1 MQPQLAER
9 SGLFLRKASQ
19 TKEKSMKK
27 FLTSTAALALMMS
40 AAPAMAECNIGQTT
54 DYTQQDEAVQ
64 ATARRDLR
72 ELRNSAMILNT
83 YGKEDACQSV
93 VTAIQEI
100 RDNRGMKQVSDN
112 TTGTAGTPATT
123 SATVD
128 YKQVMSNAKP
138 VSELSGRLTTA
149 KMLNSDV
156 RGANGEVVGEIENV
170 VLSDEGQPSHAIIAF
185 GGFLGLG
192 EDRVAIPFSQLKT
205 QSQVTDNDDIVFF
218 VSMTEQQLQNAP
230 RVKADDDSWLS
241 NDDWVSQNDEYYQ
254 NNTVEG

>member
-1 MQPQLAER
+1 
-9 SGLFLRKASQ
+9 
-19 TKEKSMKK
+19 MKK
-27 FLTSTAALALMMS
+27 LIGSTAALALMMS

-72 ELRNSAMILNT
+72 QLRNTAMILKT

-93 VTAIQEI
+93 VAAIQEI

-112 TTGTAGTPATT
+112 TTGTTGTAGAPATT
-123 SATVD
+123 SAPVD
-128 YKQVMSNAKP
+128 YKQTMSNAKP
-138 VSELSGRLTTA
+138 VTELSGRLTAA

-156 RGANGEVVGEIENV
+156 RSANGEVVGEIENV